1 MSSVSVVD
9 GSAHPAPS
17 PASHHFDLVVIGT
30 GSGNS
35 LISDEMNGW
44 KIAIVEEAVFG
55 GTCLNRGCIPTK
67 MFVHTADMAENV
79 RHAHQF
85 GVDASVDSIRWKD
98 IRDRVFSR
106 IDPIAE
112 GGRNY
117 RTNQCEN
124 VTVFAGRGNFVG
136 ERMITVTPADGS
148 PNVTITGERV
158 VVAVGARPHLPF
170 IPGLTEV
177 GFHTSDSIMRIDE
190 LPKHL
195 VIVGGGFIASEF
207 CHVFA
212 SFGVRITM
220 VVRGEALLRD
230 HDHDIAHAFTAQV
243 AARANVDVKLS
254 TTPTSVAKTTDGLA
268 MTLSDGSIIDG
279 DALLLATGRIPNS
292 DTVSAAQGGM
302 KIHPD
307 GRIVVDMFQQTTA
320 AGVWALGDVSSPH
333 QLKHVANHEARVVRQ
348 HLLDPSSS
356 LSTDHRFVPAAV
368 FTRPQIATVG
378 LTERAARDAGI
389 DIMVKTQMFGDVAY
403 GWAMEDTTSICKLI
417 ADRTTRKLI
426 GVHIMGPSASNI
438 VQQLIQGMTFGQTID
453 EMAHGQY
460 YIHPALPEV
469 IENALLGLK

>member
-1 MSSVSVVD
+1 MSSTPVADV
-9 GSAHPAPS
+9 SAHPS
-17 PASHHFDLVVIGT
+17 PASASHHFDLIVIGT

-35 LISDEMNGW
+35 LISDDMNGW
-44 KIAIVEEAVFG
+44 NIAIVEEGVFG

-67 MFVHTADMAENV
+67 MFVHTADMAESI
-79 RHAHQF
+79 RHAHHF
-85 GVDASVDSIRWKD
+85 GVDASVDAVRWKD
-98 IRDRVFSR
+98 IRDRVFGR
-106 IDPIAE
+106 IDPIAD
-112 GGRNY
+112 GGRDY
-117 RTNQCEN
+117 RTNRCEN
-124 VTVFAGRGNFVG
+124 VTVFAGRGNFIG
-136 ERMITVTPADGS
+136 ERMINVAPSDGS
-148 PNVTITGERV
+148 ANVTITGDRV

-177 GFHTSDSIMRIDE
+177 SFHTSDSIMRVDE
-190 LPKHL
+190 LPQRL

-212 SFGVRITM
+212 SFGVHVTM

-243 AARANVDVKLS
+243 ASRPNVDVRLS
-254 TTPTSVAKTTDGLA
+254 TTPRSVAKTATGFT
-268 MTLSDGSIIDG
+268 MTLSDGTTIDG

-307 GRIVVDMFQQTTA
+307 GRIVVDMFQKTTA

-348 HLLDPSSS
+348 HLLDPTST

-368 FTRPQIATVG
+368 FTKPQIATVG

-389 DIMVKTQMFGDVAY
+389 DIMVKTQMYGDVAY
-403 GWAMEDTTSICKLI
+403 GWAMEDTTSMCKLI
-417 ADRTTRKLI
+417 ADRTTRKLV
-426 GVHIMGPSASNI
+426 GVHIMGPSASSI
-438 VQQLIQGMTFGQTID
+438 VQQLIQGITFGQTID

-469 IENALLGLK
+469 IENALLGLA